1 MNLKIKY
8 GEITPKEFFKNAYA
22 EEINEPE
29 QIRNNTK
36 PLRVILYAKYEKS
49 DLTLFK
55 SDFSYLA

>member
-36 PLRVILYAKYEKS
+36 PLRVILYAKKIILWIFTNE
-49 DLTLFK
+49 
-55 SDFSYLA
+55 